1 MPEDD
6 RFDQITRT
14 AEQLFN
20 VPVALVNFF
29 GNNWYSHC
37 QIEFEFYSEEI
48 LKNSL
53 FWQNSSLSNE
63 PFVISDISADLRF
76 KDNSFVKK
84 NPRVRFYAG
93 MPLRNEYGEIVGILA
108 LIDFKPRIFSEIQI
122 SALVDIAAW
131 AKLKLDI
138 LKVRQDNS
146 LAKKKET
153 RLQLLIESVGDAI
166 IAVEERGRIKTFN
179 SAAARIF
186 GYKSESIIG
195 RHAGRLT
202 AKNYRSQVCIH
213 MQEFFLNTAELGKEF
228 RRDVMGKHA
237 DGTTFDAE
245 IVVAQ
250 IKIEGNREYIAIV
263 RDISVVKK
271 NERIKNDLI
280 STVSHELRTPLTS
293 ICGSLRLLLGG
304 VVGEIPIHAK
314 KLLDIANNNCERLI
328 RLINDILDIQ
338 KIESGHMNFEIGI
351 YPLIVLVRQAIDAT
365 QLFAMQFHVKFNLQI
380 SDFDEL
386 ICVSVDPDYLVRV
399 IVNLLSN
406 AVKFSPVGSTVNIK
420 IKNLGRSIRL
430 LIIDQGSGIP
440 EEFRDRIFS
449 KFAQAASSNP
459 RQKIIGTGLGLSI
472 SKLIIER
479 LGGNLGFNSNLGTGS
494 EFFFDLPMV
503 DNLRL
508 IGHQVVVNILICE
521 VDCDRAS
528 ALVQMFEKNG
538 LHSHVALT
546 TEQAQSMF
554 IMHDYHVIMLNF
566 ELPDEG
572 CSSLLHWLRSEKK
585 TRNLPVVM
593 FSVQAYHQK
602 NYSDGIDG
610 GVIVVLDWMIKP
622 IDEARIFT
630 NLSVFK
636 KQNGRPC
643 MLYVKNHS
651 DFTSTITELLE
662 PTWDIV
668 HSINLGASQKLLE
681 QQKFSVIILDIQL
694 PNRDDFEVLCA
705 LSILNVSTPV
715 IIFSNQEISQD
726 VLKNFQLALEKSRI
740 SNEQLLETL
749 NVLVGINMI
758 HVDRTISI

>member
-20 VPVALVNFF
+20 VPVALVSLVG
-29 GNNWYSHC
+29 GNRYSHC
-37 QIEFEFYSEEI
+37 QIDFEFDSEEI

-53 FWQNSSLSNE
+53 FWQNSLLNNE
-63 PFVISDISADLRF
+63 PLVISDISADLRF

-84 NPRVRFYAG
+84 NPRLRFYAG

-138 LKVRQDNS
+138 FKVRQDN
-146 LAKKKET
+146 LLTKKKET
-153 RLQLLIESVGDAI
+153 RLQLFIESAGDAI

-186 GYKSESIIG
+186 GYKSEDIIG
-195 RHAGRLT
+195 CHAGRLA
-202 AKNYRSQVCIH
+202 AKDHRSQVCIH
-213 MQEFFLNTAELGKEF
+213 MQEFFINTAELGKEF
-228 RRDVMGKHA
+228 RREVVGKHA
-237 DGTTFDAE
+237 DGTTFEAE

-250 IKIEGNREYIAIV
+250 IKIEENREYIAIV
-263 RDISVVKK
+263 RDISVGKK
-271 NERIKNDLI
+271 IERIKNDLI

-293 ICGSLRLLLGG
+293 ILGSLRLLLGG

-314 KLLDIANNNCERLI
+314 QLLDISNNNCERLI

-338 KIESGHMNFEIGI
+338 KIESGHMNFNIGI
-351 YPLIVLVRQAIDAT
+351 YPLILLVRQAIDAT

-380 SDFDEL
+380 PDFDEF

-406 AVKFSPVGSTVNIK
+406 AAKFSPVGGTVDIK
-420 IKNLGRSIRL
+420 IKNLSTSIRL
-430 LIIDQGSGIP
+430 SIIDQGSGIP
-440 EEFRDRIFS
+440 DEFRDRIFS
-449 KFAQAASSNP
+449 KFAQADSSGS
-459 RQKIIGTGLGLSI
+459 RQKIGTGLGLSI
-472 SKLIIER
+472 SKLIIEQ

-494 EFFFDLPMV
+494 EFFFDLPVV
-503 DNLRL
+503 DTLRS
-508 IGHQVVVNILICE
+508 IGHQVVNILICG

-528 ALVQMFEKNG
+528 ALIRMLEKNG
-538 LHSHVALT
+538 LHSHLALT
-546 TEQAQSMF
+546 AEQAQSMLM
-554 IMHDYHVIMLNF
+554 MHAYHALILNF

-585 TRNLPVVM
+585 TRDLPVAM
-593 FSVQAYHQK
+593 FSVQVSHQK
-602 NYSDGIDG
+602 NYSDGIGG
-610 GVIVVLDWMIKP
+610 GVIAVLDWMIKP

-643 MLYVKNHS
+643 MLYVENHS
-651 DFTSTITELLE
+651 DFTSTINKLLE

-668 HSINLGASQKLLE
+668 RPINLAASKKLLV
-681 QQKFSVIILDIQL
+681 QQKFDVIILDIQL
-694 PNRDDFEVLCA
+694 PSGGDDFEVLCA
-705 LSILNVSTPV
+705 LSTLNVSTPI
-715 IIFSNQEISQD
+715 IIFSNQEIGQD
-726 VLKNFQLALEKSRI
+726 VLGKFQRALAKSRT

-758 HVDRTISI
+758 HTDQTISI